1 MINKKDVIR
10 INQEVGENGE
20 FSNESSLDF
29 VFSIAKAEKSWLYEL
44 SYFVRNI
51 LTDHVFMD
59 GNKRTAF
66 ILIITYFEDKGLGY
80 DKDIIYK
87 LVYKISKKNI
97 NNINKVMGMIKNA
110 IKD

>member
-51 LTDHVFMD
+51 LTDSPE
-59 GNKRTAF
+59 
-66 ILIITYFEDKGLGY
+66 L
-80 DKDIIYK
+80 
-87 LVYKISKKNI
+87 
-97 NNINKVMGMIKNA
+97 MIKWCRRQGVANRTLSRRLEKA
-110 IKD
+110 IPLRKMRLNSWEFPRGLLKSC